1 MRQVTN
7 SASSPA
13 AVQRPRRKTRRS
25 FRAPARWLWAS
36 RLSVVTS
43 TPGKAYEVA
52 EPRVVPEGGQV
63 NSYDTRAAPGSPPLA
78 GSKLLFRYSPRL
90 DPYWQRITRLVRS
103 VHPGLVRNNQAPLR
117 MGASARR
124 LAVDAR
130 RGMAQRQLDGEAAA
144 ATRMAGHLDGSPQ
157 DQHQL
162 AHHGEAEAN
171 PARRAGVGDVDL
183 VETLEDAVQ
192 LRHGDADAVVLDAD
206 SELVALGAGAEQA
219 GAVGRGV
226 LDRVLQQV
234 AEHLAEAA
242 PVGQDRRQVNG
253 QVEAHPHRRRAEP
266 LHRVAA
272 GVGHANPAELGG
284 ELAAV
289 QLGGGEQALD
299 QAEEPFGL
307 AFDDVEELLPL
318 AVPGRRRQTS
328 QGVGVADDRGQG
340 GAHLVRGDRH
350 ELALEAAQ
358 LPQLGHAAPLPLQ
371 VGGQLARLVGQDQV
385 ALGEALV
392 QVAGLEA

>member
-183 VETLEDAVQ
+183 VETLEDAVE

-206 SELVALGAGAEQA
+206 SELVALGSGAEYLTAFSSRLPSTWQRQRRSVRI
-219 GAVGRGV
+219 GGRSTG
-226 LDRVLQQV
+226 RSKRTRT
-234 AEHLAEAA
+234 AAA
-242 PVGQDRRQVNG
+242 PSPSTASRQASAMPIQPNS
-253 QVEAHPHRRRAEP
+253 
-266 LHRVAA
+266 
-272 GVGHANPAELGG
+272 GVSWPPSS
-284 ELAAV
+284 LAAV
-289 QLGGGEQALD
+289 SRLSTRPRSRSAWRSMMSRDSSRLRFPAAD
-299 QAEEPFGL
+299 
-307 AFDDVEELLPL
+307 
-318 AVPGRRRQTS
+318 GRRRR
-328 QGVGVADDRGQG
+328 VLAEPII
-340 GAHLVRGDRH
+340 AVRGVRTSC
-350 ELALEAAQ
+350 EASATNW
-358 LPQLGHAAPLPLQ
+358 H
-371 VGGQLARLVGQDQV
+371 
-385 ALGEALV
+385 
-392 QVAGLEA
+392 